1 MSKLGFAVF
10 NCCILCYI
18 YHFLSYISM
27 YKLKIQVI
35 GMFVSSCL
43 RVFLERVFRFFLR
56 FPETFDIIKAIYII
70 ILTLALYHLICIA
83 IFVLSA
89 VFNKCVRAKDTGFFS
104 CAIIYKCADHC
115 AIRHSRFDYNH
126 G

>member
-1 MSKLGFAVF
+1 MDLLYSIAVF
-10 NCCILCYI
+10 FVIS

-89 VFNKCVRAKDTGFFS
+89 CAAFITNKATESLVNMLTYHIKETE
-104 CAIIYKCADHC
+104 
-115 AIRHSRFDYNH
+115 N
-126 G
+126 